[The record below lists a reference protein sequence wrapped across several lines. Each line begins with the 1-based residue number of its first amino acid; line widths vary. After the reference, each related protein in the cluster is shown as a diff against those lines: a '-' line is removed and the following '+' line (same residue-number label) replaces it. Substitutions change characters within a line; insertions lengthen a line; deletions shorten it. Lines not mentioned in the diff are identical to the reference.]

1 MISQEEDIFSVTIDL
16 PQGERLGL
24 VLAGGVDTPIEIKKV
39 QDGSVASLSGLT
51 GGLQIMSVNNIIFA
65 PTTTHHD
72 AIMALTSS
80 SVLNISVKRKPGSA
94 KKRTD
99 DKEKTLAI
107 EAAGENMDDKEMKDM
122 SYGVKKTDIGSTLS
136 IYLQKRHALNNFHL
150 VEVTSS
156 LWLAGW
162 NQKEPALMNKFH
174 VGDQLLSVNGQPVTT
189 VAEANTIME
198 MTPSG
203 VELLLKRMPLAA
215 EYKMHREKEAEDWGM
230 QIRQNRLVDV
240 IHGGIAWT
248 AGLQPFSAEFAEK
261 ACSWAIT
268 QVNKCPVSVLCRS
281 TDVIWS
287 KINSGKTD
295 ALITLQPSE
304 FVNILS
310 NSLLEHPHY
319 EDFVARS

>member
-1 MISQEEDIFSVTIDL
+1 MVSQEEDIFSVTIDV

-24 VLAGGVDTPIEIKKV
+24 LLAGGGDSPIEIKTV
-39 QDGSVASLSGLT
+39 QDGSLACLSGLT

-80 SVLNISVKRKPGSA
+80 NVLNISVKRKPGSA
-94 KKRTD
+94 EKKLE
-99 DKEKTLAI
+99 DKEK
-107 EAAGENMDDKEMKDM
+107 EGDQEEMDDKDIKDM

-150 VEVTSS
+150 VEVSNT

-162 NQKEPALMNKFH
+162 NQREPALMSKFR

-189 VAEANTIME
+189 VAEASSIME

-215 EYKMHREKEAEDWGM
+215 EYKMHRQKESEDWGM

-248 AGLQPFSAEFAEK
+248 AGLQPFSAEFAER

-268 QVNKCPVSVLCRS
+268 QVNKAPVSVLCRS
-281 TDVIWS
+281 TDVIWN

-295 ALITLQPSE
+295 VVITLQPSE
-304 FVNILS
+304 FVSILS

>member
-1 MISQEEDIFSVTIDL
+1 MSQEEEIFSVTIDV
-16 PQGERLGL
+16 PHGERLGL
-24 VLAGGVDTPIEIKKV
+24 LLAGGIDSPIEIKTV

-51 GGLQIMSVNNIIFA
+51 GGLQIMSVNNTIFA

-72 AIMALTSS
+72 AIMALTASNI
-80 SVLNISVKRKPGSA
+80 LNISVKRNIGSA
-94 KKRTD
+94 KRKLEDTEKSLED
-99 DKEKTLAI
+99 DE
-107 EAAGENMDDKEMKDM
+107 ENMDDKEIKDM

-136 IYLQKRHALNNFHL
+136 IYLQKRHALHNFHL

-156 LWLAGW
+156 LWLSGW
-162 NQKEPALMNKFH
+162 NQKEPALQDKFH

-189 VAEANTIME
+189 VAEAYTIME

-215 EYKMHREKEAEDWGM
+215 EYKMHREKESEDWGM

-248 AGLQPFSAEFAEK
+248 AGLQPFSAEFADK

-268 QVNKCPVSVLCRS
+268 QVNRFPVSVLCRS

-295 ALITLQPSE
+295 VSITLQPSE
-304 FVNILS
+304 FVNLLS